1 MLNDF
6 DLSTADLNLL
16 VLFETVLRERHVR
29 RAAERLHVSPSAV
42 SHGLS
47 RLRGLLRDPLFLRT
61 PRGVVPT
68 DRANQ
73 LSGSIADILVRVRAV
88 VASAEPFDPARSTRR
103 FTIGAPDAA
112 VSVFLPALLD
122 ALQRASSRIDLS
134 VRQLLPKPGEPSP
147 NLAWADALT
156 ELEARALDLAVLPL
170 ADAPPRFVRRPLYDE
185 DFVIA
190 MRAGHPFAKDRTL
203 RGYCAQRHL
212 VVSQSGDP
220 SGLVDKALARRDL
233 ARHVALTVP
242 SFHFALAV
250 LSYTDLLAAL
260 PRQFVARHGAR
271 QGVVAVD
278 APLPLR
284 RFRLHVVAPKVALT
298 DAGLSWLMKLLEE
311 AAHEHPP
318 RALASRTRR

>member
-1 MLNDF
+1 MLNGIDGI
-6 DLSTADLNLL
+6 DLAGADLNLL
-16 VLFETVLRERHVR
+16 VLFETVMRERHVR
-29 RAAERLHVSPSAV
+29 RAAEGLHLSPSAV

-47 RLRGLLRDPLFLRT
+47 RLRRLFGDPLFLRT

-73 LSGSIADILVRVRAV
+73 LADAVADILVRIRGV
-88 VASAEPFDPARSTRR
+88 VASAAPFDPARSTRR

-122 ALQRASSRIDLS
+122 ALQRAAPGVDLG
-134 VRQLLPKPGEPSP
+134 VRQLLPIPGESP
-147 NLAWADALT
+147 ELAWRAALA
-156 ELEARALDLAVLPL
+156 ELEARALDIAVIPRGDLP
-170 ADAPPRFVRRPLYDE
+170 ARFVRRPLYDE

-190 MRAGHPFAKDRTL
+190 MRARHPFARDRSL

-220 SGLVDKALARRDL
+220 RGFVDEALARRKL

-242 SFHFALAV
+242 NFHFALAV
-250 LSYTDLLAAL
+250 LSNSDLVAAM

-271 QGVVAVD
+271 HGVVAVD

-284 RFRLHVVAPKVALT
+284 RFRVHIVAPKVALM
-298 DAGLSWLMKLLEE
+298 DEGVSWLVKVLEQ
-311 AAHEHPP
+311 AA
-318 RALASRTRR
+318 RALPGPTRG